1 MASLRLSRLQRR
13 ILSWLE
19 ADWQRMKGT
28 TSSSHYDLVK
38 HLIDV
43 DKSNLSRSLVNLEKK
58 NFISIGRSEGG
69 LSEAIILHKVV
80 NKE

>member
-1 MASLRLSRLQRR
+1 MAPQRLSHLQKR
-13 ILSWLE
+13 ILAWLE
-19 ADWQRMKGT
+19 ADWQRVKGT

-69 LSEAIILHKVV
+69 LSEYIVLQEVV
-80 NKE
+80 FKE